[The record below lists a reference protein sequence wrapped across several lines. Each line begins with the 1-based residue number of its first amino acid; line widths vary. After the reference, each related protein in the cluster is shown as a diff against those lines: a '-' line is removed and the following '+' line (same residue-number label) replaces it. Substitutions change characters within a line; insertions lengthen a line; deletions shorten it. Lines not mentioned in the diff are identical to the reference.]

1 MGTQLIDENRRAFRS
16 HITQSWIDRS
26 HVVFRR
32 VASRSEPTFS
42 AGQGAKKAVTN
53 GTSVRD
59 RWENTLAELAE
70 EKDNIKEPKQ
80 AARKIPS
87 MAKLGRSFRSSV
99 SSLFGNKTTSVSGGR
114 NHPVDNVRDSKH
126 GNLVGSARPGLPA
139 GTQLDGSQKNSF
151 VRRLGASLRSF
162 VVSTLPVH
170 EHAMM
175 RAFLRVSRSLT
186 ARLPA

>member
-1 MGTQLIDENRRAFRS
+1 MGTQLIDENRRTFRN
-16 HITQSWIDRS
+16 HITKSWIDRS
-26 HVVFRR
+26 HDVFRR
-32 VASRSEPTFS
+32 APSRSEPTFS
-42 AGQGAKKAVTN
+42 AGQGAGKVTN

-99 SSLFGNKTTSVSGGR
+99 SSLFGKTTGVSEGR
-114 NHPVDNVRDSKH
+114 NHPVDNVRESKH
-126 GNLVGSARPGLPA
+126 GKLVGSARPGLPA

-175 RAFLRVSRSLT
+175 RASLRVSRSLT

>member
-1 MGTQLIDENRRAFRS
+1 MDTRLIDESRRNFRD
-16 HITQSWIDRS
+16 HITKSWIDRS
-26 HVVFRR
+26 QSVFRR
-32 VASRSEPTFS
+32 VASRSAPTFFVE
-42 AGQGAKKAVTN
+42 QGAGKAMTN

-70 EKDNIKEPKQ
+70 EKDNIREPKQ

-99 SSLFGNKTTSVSGGR
+99 STLFGTTSMSEGR
-114 NHPVDNVRDSKH
+114 NHPVDNVRESKR
-126 GNLVGSARPGLPA
+126 GKLGSARPGLPA
-139 GTQLDGSQKNSF
+139 GTQLEGSQKISF
-151 VRRLGASLRSF
+151 VRRLGASLGSF

-170 EHAMM
+170 EHAMV
-175 RAFLRVSRSLT
+175 RASLRLSRALT

>member
-1 MGTQLIDENRRAFRS
+1 M
-16 HITQSWIDRS
+16 
-26 HVVFRR
+26 
-32 VASRSEPTFS
+32 
-42 AGQGAKKAVTN
+42 TN

-80 AARKIPS
+80 AARRIPS

-99 SSLFGNKTTSVSGGR
+99 SSLFGKTTSVSEGR
-114 NHPVDNVRDSKH
+114 NHPVDNVRESKR
-126 GNLVGSARPGLPA
+126 GKLGSARPGLPA
-139 GTQLDGSQKNSF
+139 GTQLEGSQKISF
-151 VRRLGASLRSF
+151 VRRLGASLGSF

-170 EHAMM
+170 EHAMV
-175 RAFLRVSRSLT
+175 RASLRLSRSLT

>member
-1 MGTQLIDENRRAFRS
+1 MGTQLIDENRRTFRN
-16 HITQSWIDRS
+16 HITKSWIDRS
-26 HVVFRR
+26 HNVFRR

-42 AGQGAKKAVTN
+42 VGQGAGKVTN

-70 EKDNIKEPKQ
+70 EKDNIREPKQ

-99 SSLFGNKTTSVSGGR
+99 STLFGTTSMSEGR
-114 NHPVDNVRDSKH
+114 NHPVDNVRESKR
-126 GNLVGSARPGLPA
+126 GKLGSARPGLPA
-139 GTQLDGSQKNSF
+139 GTQLEGSQKISF
-151 VRRLGASLRSF
+151 VRRLGASLGSF

-170 EHAMM
+170 EHAMVRTSLRLS
-175 RAFLRVSRSLT
+175 RALT

>member
-1 MGTQLIDENRRAFRS
+1 MGTQLIDENRRTFRN
-16 HITQSWIDRS
+16 HITKSWIDRS
-26 HVVFRR
+26 HNVFRR

-42 AGQGAKKAVTN
+42 VGQGAGKVTN

-99 SSLFGNKTTSVSGGR
+99 SSLFGKTTSVSEGR
-114 NHPVDNVRDSKH
+114 NHPVDNVRESKH
-126 GNLVGSARPGLPA
+126 GKLVGSARPGLPA

>member
-1 MGTQLIDENRRAFRS
+1 MGTQLIDENRRAFRK
-16 HITQSWIDRS
+16 HITKSWIDRS
-26 HVVFRR
+26 HDVFRR

-42 AGQGAKKAVTN
+42 VGQGAGKVTN

-99 SSLFGNKTTSVSGGR
+99 SSLFGKTTSVSAGR

-175 RAFLRVSRSLT
+175 RASLRVSRSLT